1 MMPGSNRVQSSEVLL
16 WKTGLLRMLLLSLR
30 RGFEPGFVGCYGILP
45 YRMSLPT
52 TPNRLFKKKI
62 ESEHKPYGTILH
74 NVHTTALDSSSL
86 TPSSSFIYN
95 RIKTTSKPLTIH
107 TSAMDFWQKARS
119 FAEDGAKRSLELT
132 KEAAKRSQE
141 LTKEAAKRSQEFTI
155 GSSRLSDIV
164 MEASKR
170 SKEIAAEAS
179 KKADLI
185 KVEALKRADQIK
197 SQIPSTSAAI
207 SQLVVDSSAPAQP
220 GGTSPA
226 DLEKFGI
233 TEELREFVKEITI
246 NTFRDFPLEDD
257 SQISDIPT
265 VSNVRQ
271 DLTKWQ
277 EIHAKLVLST
287 VKEISKLRYDL
298 CPRVM
303 RERKFWRI
311 YFLLVNTH
319 LTPYE
324 KRYTEEEEE
333 EKKKIAEKVKE
344 EDGVVGSEVEAGS
357 KTGGS
362 GSESANQKSNKSSKT
377 SEQDLDVFLLGDLGD
392 SDDGQ
397 DDKNDDG
404 LDDDDFDKL

>member
-1 MMPGSNRVQSSEVLL
+1 
-16 WKTGLLRMLLLSLR
+16 
-30 RGFEPGFVGCYGILP
+30 
-45 YRMSLPT
+45 
-52 TPNRLFKKKI
+52 
-62 ESEHKPYGTILH
+62 
-74 NVHTTALDSSSL
+74 
-86 TPSSSFIYN
+86 
-95 RIKTTSKPLTIH
+95 
-107 TSAMDFWQKARS
+107 MDFWQKARN
-119 FAEDGAKRSLELT
+119 FAED
-132 KEAAKRSQE
+132 AAKRSQE
-141 LTKEAAKRSQEFTI
+141 LTKEAAKRSQEFTKEAAKRSQDFTI
-155 GSSRLSDIV
+155 GSSKLSDIV

-207 SQLVVDSSAPAQP
+207 SQLVVDSSASAQAE
-220 GGTSPA
+220 GTSPA

-265 VSNVRQ
+265 ISNVRQ

-277 EIHAKLVLST
+277 EIHAKLVLSA

-324 KRYTEEEEE
+324 KRYMEEEEN
-333 EKKKIAEKVKE
+333 KKSGEKVKE
-344 EDGVVGSEVEAGS
+344 DDGGTGTVGTSTPETVS
-357 KTGGS
+357 KTETSGG
-362 GSESANQKSNKSSKT
+362 ANQKTKTATSKT
-377 SEQDLDVFLLGDLGD
+377 TEQDLDVFLLGDLGD

-397 DDKNDDG
+397 DDRNDDG
-404 LDDDDFDKL
+404 IDDDDFDKL

>member
-1 MMPGSNRVQSSEVLL
+1 
-16 WKTGLLRMLLLSLR
+16 
-30 RGFEPGFVGCYGILP
+30 
-45 YRMSLPT
+45 
-52 TPNRLFKKKI
+52 
-62 ESEHKPYGTILH
+62 
-74 NVHTTALDSSSL
+74 
-86 TPSSSFIYN
+86 
-95 RIKTTSKPLTIH
+95 
-107 TSAMDFWQKARS
+107 MDFWQKART
-119 FAEDGAKRSLELT
+119 FAEDAAKRSQELT

-155 GSSRLSDIV
+155 GSSKLSDIV
-164 MEASKR
+164 LEASKR

-179 KKADLI
+179 KKVDFV

-207 SQLVVDSSAPAQP
+207 SQLVVDSSATAQP

-246 NTFRDFPLEDD
+246 NTFRDFPLEVSNGEVQLWCTEKYEIYDVVYLPEDVDD

-265 VSNVRQ
+265 ISNVRQ

-277 EIHAKLVLST
+277 EIHAKLVLSS
-287 VKEISKLRYDL
+287 VKPFVAPLLLQRIAEVVRRLQAFSLRKNKQHLSVLLEISKLRYDL

-303 RERKFWRI
+303 KERKFWRI

-324 KRYTEEEEE
+324 KRHIEEE
-333 EKKKIAEKVKE
+333 EKKKCGEKVKE
-344 EDGVVGSEVEAGS
+344 DDAA
-357 KTGGS
+357 T
-362 GSESANQKSNKSSKT
+362 ESVSSKT
-377 SEQDLDVFLLGDLGD
+377 EEAEKQKTKTATSKTADQDLDVFLLGDLGD